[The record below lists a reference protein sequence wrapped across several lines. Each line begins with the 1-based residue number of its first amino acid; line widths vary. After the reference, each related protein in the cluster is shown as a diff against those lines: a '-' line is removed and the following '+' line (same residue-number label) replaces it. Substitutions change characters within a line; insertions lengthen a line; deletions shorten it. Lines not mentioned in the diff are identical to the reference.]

1 LGVVIG
7 LDGTQTLFLAGML
20 MASSSAI
27 IGKVLHETGLGHERP
42 AQLAMGVTVLED
54 VVAVV

>member
-1 LGVVIG
+1 MVIG